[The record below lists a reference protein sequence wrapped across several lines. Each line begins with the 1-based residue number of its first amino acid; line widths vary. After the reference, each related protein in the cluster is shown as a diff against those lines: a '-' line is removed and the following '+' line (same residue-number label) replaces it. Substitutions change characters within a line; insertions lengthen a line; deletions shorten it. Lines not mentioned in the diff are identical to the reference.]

1 MQYVNK
7 NIPLFKSRPSRARGL
22 KQEVLDKYRKE
33 GKSRPSRARGLK
45 LLDAWACK
53 RKVLSRPSRARG
65 LKQVLPLLTGSLTE
79 VAPFAGAWI
88 ETRRKI
94 PGFNFLECRAL
105 RGRVD

>member
-1 MQYVNK
+1 M
-7 NIPLFKSRPSRARGL
+7 SRPSRARGL
-22 KQEVLDKYRKE
+22 KQNPDVEPVIE
-33 GKSRPSRARGLK
+33 QQSRPSRARGLK